1 MTRKTRNRWVWIIGL
16 AVSILGLLIQVL
28 IRKTFEEQL
37 PPKALPLIP
46 GIFYLTY
53 LKNPGAAFS
62 WFEPNLASW
71 LLWLRL
77 ILMGSIAGITLLFSR
92 FRKEI
97 ILPLQIGLGLLLA
110 GGIGNTAEQF
120 LYGDIA
126 VYLDW
131 RSPPLPILNLA
142 DIAVRLGSF
151 VTNISI
157 LYWLLTTLIRRF
169 R

>member
-37 PPKALPLIP
+37 PPKTLPLIP
-46 GIFYLTY
+46 RIFYLTY
-53 LKNPGAAFS
+53 LKKPGAAFS

-92 FRKEI
+92 FRKEM
-97 ILPLQIGLGLLLA
+97 ILSLQIGLGLLLA

-131 RSPPLPILNLA
+131 RSPPFPF
-142 DIAVRLGSF
+142 S
-151 VTNISI
+151 T
-157 LYWLLTTLIRRF
+157 
-169 R
+169 